1 MHEETYYG
9 IKEIGDDDNKKVFKT
24 LRTPIAKVKRSD
36 LENIPDK
43 LSGSKDIYDALV
55 NWFEEQKFMFEN
67 KDFNKITGDEILKVN
82 GNKYP
87 ISANDKEHK
96 EIKKVKLYTEFNN
109 TGHIVNN
116 SNVEKGGIY
125 RIEVFRSNNKEDDKL
140 YFAAYD
146 IFEIA
151 KIKEIEKK
159 GITNG
164 DLIIKLCYGQGK
176 NYKMLTYQ
184 ELKDNF
190 TSYVVLDK
198 NDLVKIVQ
206 KSGKQAFG
214 YLVGSNG
221 GQIEIK
227 SKIGD
232 GYDLINE
239 SSNCIFN
246 KKLKQYYITVSTI
259 KSIEKLSINI
269 LGEISGI

>member
-1 MHEETYYG
+1 M
-9 IKEIGDDDNKKVFKT
+9 
-24 LRTPIAKVKRSD
+24 
-36 LENIPDK
+36 
-43 LSGSKDIYDALV
+43 
-55 NWFEEQKFMFEN
+55 
-67 KDFNKITGDEILKVN
+67 
-82 GNKYP
+82 
-87 ISANDKEHK
+87 
-96 EIKKVKLYTEFNN
+96 KLYTEFNN

-159 GITNG
+159 GTNN
-164 DLIIKLCYGQGK
+164 DNLTIKLCYGQGK
-176 NYKMLTYQ
+176 KNYKILTYQ

-190 TSYVVLDK
+190 TSYVVLNK

-232 GYDLINE
+232 GYDLIKSVHNSNSIFCSIT
-239 SSNCIFN
+239 SSQRY
-246 KKLKQYYITVSTI
+246 LVTVSTI